1 MGCVRLTNWDAEE
14 LAGMVTIGGTEVQFL
29 DAGVTIADVT
39 GSGTAVSPPVAEI
52 ALPEG
57 TTDQIAT
64 PDPAQPLSLPDLQ
77 APATVAPTTP
87 TVPAAAAPTPT
98 APTPVAPAA
107 TDPAAIPAAPDAAAP
122 VTPDPLSDAL
132 SGALPEGFVVPPLEE
147 AQP

>member
-1 MGCVRLTNWDAEE
+1 
-14 LAGMVTIGGTEVQFL
+14 MVTIGGTEVQFL

-57 TTDQIAT
+57 TTDQITT
-64 PDPAQPLSLPDLQ
+64 PDPAQPLSLPDPQ
-77 APATVAPTTP
+77 APATVAPTT
-87 TVPAAAAPTPT
+87 PAAAAPTPT
-98 APTPVAPAA
+98 APTPMAPAA
-107 TDPAAIPAAPDAAAP
+107 TDPAAIPAAPDATAP